1 MRSNLA
7 PSPASAG
14 SFRAP
19 GELGY
24 LSRKGRERQTVAMA
38 GFQFVTWDGGGNL
51 PPALGIAREL
61 HLRGHAVGVLG
72 EESQRSAVSSAGLSF
87 TEWSHPLSTGLVDRS
102 AVERLTYLI
111 EEVWLNTDLADEVI
125 AILARQPAEALVIDC
140 MLEGVL
146 ARSREISAPTIV
158 LVHGL
163 FRSVLAMRDSLIT
176 FGNQLRAGA
185 GLPVLE
191 TSQLAW
197 EEKELVVATTL
208 REFDGM
214 DDEPATNIRYVG
226 PVLPALNPAEGWP
239 SPWEV
244 TDRRPLVLVSLSTM
258 PGQGSSA
265 LAQKVLDALADNAIR
280 VVITTGALPPE
291 TLCAPDNAVV
301 FAVVPHRA
309 ILSEASLMVTH
320 GGHGSVMGALA
331 HGVPLVCIPG
341 VGADQAIVGARIE
354 AVGAGRL
361 VAPDAV
367 GELGAIVAQVL
378 WDPTYREAAR
388 HMEALIERQ
397 DGAIGG
403 ASAVESA
410 LDHR

>member
-1 MRSNLA
+1 M
-7 PSPASAG
+7 
-14 SFRAP
+14 
-19 GELGY
+19 
-24 LSRKGRERQTVAMA
+24 
-38 GFQFVTWDGGGNL
+38 D
-51 PPALGIAREL
+51 
-61 HLRGHAVGVLG
+61 
-72 EESQRSAVSSAGLSF
+72 
-87 TEWSHPLSTGLVDRS
+87 
-102 AVERLTYLI
+102 
-111 EEVWLNTDLADEVI
+111 
-125 AILARQPAEALVIDC
+125 
-140 MLEGVL
+140 
-146 ARSREISAPTIV
+146 
-158 LVHGL
+158 
-163 FRSVLAMRDSLIT
+163 
-176 FGNQLRAGA
+176 A

-197 EEKELVVATTL
+197 EEKELVVVTTL

-214 DDEPATNIRYVG
+214 DDEPASNIRYVG

-239 SPWEV
+239 SPWDV
-244 TDRRPLVLVSLSTM
+244 TDPWPLVLVSLSTM

-280 VVITTGALPPE
+280 VVMTTGALPPE
-291 TLCAPDNAVV
+291 TLSAPDNAVA

-309 ILSEASLMVTH
+309 ILSEAALMVTH

-354 AVGAGRL
+354 AVGAGKL

-367 GELGAIVAQVL
+367 GDLAATVAQVL

-388 HMEALIERQ
+388 QMEALIERQ

-403 ASAVESA
+403 ALAVESA
-410 LDHR
+410 LDHS